1 MKYRIYLLNKAA
13 LFIFIFIS
21 LFPTLASAA
30 EIHDSV
36 LNGDIGRVKRL
47 LRKEPSLVNKKDEC
61 GWTPLSLAAMTGSE
75 DMVRLLLSR
84 GANVRDKNELGWT
97 PLHMASSI
105 EAARL
110 LVAAGADM
118 NAGDWHQCTP
128 FNYAPTAM
136 IAEFLNTKGARKRWD
151 YYGHTHLNSASE
163 CGNIKVIDFFLS
175 HGSDINAK
183 DRKGETPLGSAV
195 VSTGSEELK
204 LEAVKYLIS
213 QGADVNV
220 NSRYGWTLLQTAAY
234 DSISDVVECLVSH
247 GAKINIISGNE
258 DTPLSLAS
266 RPLLFY
272 GHHQLNSST
281 YQDISDKKRIIDILI
296 DHGAE
301 IHTITEAIAAGDVEK
316 VESFLRKDPSMLT
329 HLDYFN
335 TTLHCA
341 AFWGRTKVA
350 EFLLKNGAPLE
361 TSSCH
366 GTPLNVAAMMGNKD
380 IVKLLISH
388 GANVNSA
395 KMTGYTPIVYA
406 ILYNHWGILST
417 YDDPHERDAATPSS
431 AKHTKTEDFME
442 TVKLLASAGAD
453 LKLGTHYFP
462 IDSFVRQNIFPCLL
476 QIAVERNN
484 KDMIE
489 CLLYHD
495 ADPDIKNDRGMTLL
509 RYAIEKGYTDI
520 ADLLKKHGARE

>member
-1 MKYRIYLLNKAA
+1 MRLPVALIIKTALCLLILFSLYPA
-13 LFIFIFIS
+13 LAFAGE
-21 LFPTLASAA
+21 L
-30 EIHDSV
+30 HDSV
-36 LNGDIGRVKRL
+36 LKGDIGSVKRL
-47 LRKEPSLVNKKDEC
+47 LRKNPSLVSKKDEC

-84 GANVRDKNELGWT
+84 GASVKDKNDLEWT

-110 LVAAGADM
+110 LVEAGADV
-118 NAGDWHQCTP
+118 NAEDWHYCTP

-175 HGSDINAK
+175 RGAGINAK
-183 DRKGETPLGSAV
+183 DKRGETPLGSAV
-195 VSTGSEELK
+195 SSTGSEELK

-213 QGADVNV
+213 LGADVNV

-234 DSISDVVECLVSH
+234 DSTSDVVECLVSH
-247 GAKINIISGNE
+247 GAEINVMSGNG

-266 RPLLFY
+266 RPKLFH
-272 GHHQLNSST
+272 GHHLLNSST
-281 YQDISDKKRIIDILI
+281 YQDISDKKKIIDILI

-316 VESFLRKDPSMLT
+316 IESFFRKDPSMLT

-335 TTLHCA
+335 TALHCA

-350 EFLLKNGAPLE
+350 EFLLEKGVPLE
-361 TSSCH
+361 VSSCH

-417 YDDPHERDAATPSS
+417 YDDPHEAASS
-431 AKHTKTEDFME
+431 TKHTKSDDFVE
-442 TVKLLASAGAD
+442 TVKLLASAGAE
-453 LKLGTHYFP
+453 LKLRTHYIP
-462 IDSFVRQNIFPCLL
+462 RDSFVRQNIFPCLL

-484 KDMIE
+484 REMTSY
-489 CLLYHD
+489 LLYYD

-520 ADLLKKHGARE
+520 ADLLRKHGAKE